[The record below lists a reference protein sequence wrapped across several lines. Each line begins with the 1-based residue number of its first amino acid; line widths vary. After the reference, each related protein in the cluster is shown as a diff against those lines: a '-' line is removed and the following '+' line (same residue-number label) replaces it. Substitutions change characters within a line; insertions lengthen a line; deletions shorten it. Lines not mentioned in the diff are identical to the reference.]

1 MKLVDAARFG
11 VRLRR
16 GNAPERRKIVAEL
29 LATHGREGMFDCID
43 LWFKTKRLNAAAL
56 CSLFLESTGVFV
68 SIYEMRKQGERLP
81 DVLSLESRPA
91 GPTTWTTQKALA
103 VLSDLRNYD
112 MLNVAHELREDEA
125 NFFWRCALGWPRSCS
140 KNSFLFALSRRRADV
155 RVVHQAAAFMGV
167 NELVTRILDDPAS
180 IPDAAKV
187 NPKQAVVAA
196 MYRPWGKR
204 NLPLAEM
211 YVDVVGGRRCL
222 LHVYGNAHHRMSV
235 LRKRSGERIRRLSAD
250 EIPDGEWIVE
260 VEMDEDLRQVLM
272 VTDCLYA
279 DSDISNLTYVKRIKK
294 LEPWAE
300 RWNII
305 KPERVL
311 RTDVEVGSLLESIP
325 PASTLR
331 LVKPG
336 PYAFGEDGGW
346 IAVSHIY
353 RFACLVS
360 GLTVI
365 GDERK
370 IELSLM
376 DGFEPIVVSEFA
388 PGVKILNQIDV
399 VLKAREVVYQEG
411 YNELTHYGIV
421 MAITCTDIDEENMKF
436 REITGPE
443 IKVDDGIG
451 DVSQIT
457 DMLEMME

>member
-16 GNAPERRKIVAEL
+16 GKSPERRKIVAEL
-29 LATHGREGMFDCID
+29 LATHGREGLFDCID
-43 LWFKTKRLNAAAL
+43 LWFKSKRLNAAAL

-81 DVLSLESRPA
+81 DVLSLESYPA
-91 GPTTWTTQKALA
+91 GPTTWSTKKALA
-103 VLSDLRNYD
+103 VLSNLRNYD
-112 MLNVAHELREDEA
+112 MINVAHELREDEA
-125 NFFWRCALGWPRSCS
+125 NFFWRCVLGWPRSCS
-140 KNSFLFALSRRRADV
+140 KNSFLFALSRRRADA

-167 NELVTRILDDPAS
+167 NELVTRILDDPDS
-180 IPDAAKV
+180 IPDASQV

-196 MYRPWGKR
+196 VYRPWGR
-204 NLPLAEM
+204 RTLPLSEM
-211 YVDVVGGRRCL
+211 YVDVVSGRRCL

-235 LRKRSGERIRRLSAD
+235 LRKRSVERLRRLTAD
-250 EIPDGEWIVE
+250 EMPDGEWIVE

-272 VTDCLYA
+272 VTACLYA

-294 LEPWAE
+294 LQPWSS

-305 KPERVL
+305 KPEKVL

-325 PASTLR
+325 PTSTLR
-331 LVKPG
+331 LLKPG
-336 PYAFGEDGGW
+336 SYAFGEDGGW
-346 IAVSHIY
+346 IAVSHVY
-353 RFACLVS
+353 RFACLMS

-376 DGFEPIVVSEFA
+376 DGFEPIVVGAFSPDVE
-388 PGVKILNQIDV
+388 ILNQMDV
-399 VLKAREVVYQEG
+399 LLKARELVYQEG
-411 YNELTHYGIV
+411 YNELTQYGVV
-421 MAITCTDIDEENMKF
+421 MEVTCTDIDEENLKF

-443 IKVDDGIG
+443 IKLDDGIG
-451 DVSQIT
+451 DVSQLT